1 MRIIDLSME
10 LHPHTQVF
18 SAYPH
23 MAVLSW
29 ARHDVQGFA
38 AEVIY
43 LATHTG
49 THVDAPYH
57 FASDGLHID
66 EVGLDRLVGE
76 AVLIDLGEKPP
87 LSIISAAELKAH
99 LDKVSIRAGHIVIIK
114 TGWAKMAGRV
124 EYLTMNPGLSS
135 DAAEYLAELG
145 VASVGLDTPNLDQAQ
160 AKDYPAHKI
169 LLSRGVPII
178 ENLTNLER
186 IGASKFMFIG
196 VPLKIRGASGSPIR
210 AIAITE
216 GNTLLR

>member
-1 MRIIDLSME
+1 MRVVDLSME
-10 LHPHTQVF
+10 LHPHIQVF

-23 MAVLSW
+23 MAVLNW
-29 ARHDVQGFA
+29 ARHEVQGFA

-57 FASDGLHID
+57 FAPDGLRVD

-87 LSIISAAELKAH
+87 LSIISAAEIETC
-99 LDKVSIRAGHIVIIK
+99 LDRLPIRPGHIVIIR
-114 TGWAKMAGRV
+114 TGWARMAGRV
-124 EYLTMNPGLSS
+124 EYLTMNPGLSGE
-135 DAAEYLAELG
+135 AAEYLIELG

-160 AKDYPAHKI
+160 AKGYPAHKR
-169 LLSRGVPII
+169 LLSRGVPVI

-186 IGASKFMFIG
+186 IGTSKFTFVG

-210 AIAITE
+210 AIAVVEDAAI
-216 GNTLLR
+216 R

>member
-1 MRIIDLSME
+1 ME
-10 LHPHTQVF
+10 LHPQIQVF

-23 MAVLSW
+23 MAMLGW
-29 ARHDVQGFA
+29 ARHEVQGFA

-57 FASDGLHID
+57 FAPDGLRID
-66 EVGLDRLVGE
+66 QVSLDRLVGE

-87 LSIISAAELKAH
+87 LSIISAAELKAC
-99 LDKVSIRAGHIVIIK
+99 LDKVQLKPGSIVIMR
-114 TGWAKMAGRV
+114 TGWSRMAGRL

-135 DAAEYLAELG
+135 DAAEYLIELG

-160 AKDYPAHKI
+160 AEDYPAHKL

-178 ENLTNLER
+178 ENLVNLER
-186 IGASKFMFIG
+186 IGASKFMFVG

-210 AIAITE
+210 AIAIVE
-216 GNTLLR
+216 DADIR